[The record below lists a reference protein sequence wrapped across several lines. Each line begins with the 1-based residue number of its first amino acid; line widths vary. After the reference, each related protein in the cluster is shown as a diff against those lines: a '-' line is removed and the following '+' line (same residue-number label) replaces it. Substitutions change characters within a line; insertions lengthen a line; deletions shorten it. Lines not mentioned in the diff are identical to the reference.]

1 MARTLTTD
9 GLKGV
14 LSRTTNQV
22 YLFALKIEHPDLT
35 SPYYL
40 IQNNVDLDIDLPN
53 EGITTFTAYAFDFT
67 LPSVEEDSLPVS
79 EVKIDN
85 VSDFLIGLLRGTDQ
99 APEFS
104 VYVVRSDPRTE
115 KMISI
120 YEDGVF
126 ELGVFENP
134 SLLISSPDPSV
145 VEIGALNFTLKSV
158 DWNINTITGQLT
170 LDYDYLNE
178 PCMKFSFTPEISP
191 GLFDYSYE
199 GNGVFIRG

>member
-1 MARTLTTD
+1 MARTLTPD

-14 LSRTTNQV
+14 LSRTTEQV
-22 YLFALKIEHPDLT
+22 YLFALKIDHPDLT

-40 IQNNVDLDIDLPN
+40 VQNNVDLDIDLPI

-67 LPSVEEDSLPVS
+67 LPSVEEDSLPTS
-79 EVKIDN
+79 EIKIDN
-85 VSDFLIGLLRGTDQ
+85 FGDFLIDLLRGTDE

-104 VYVVRSDPRTE
+104 IFVVRKDPAQV
-115 KMISI
+115 SA
-120 YEDGVF
+120 
-126 ELGVFENP
+126 
-134 SLLISSPDPSV
+134 V

-178 PCMKFSFTPEISP
+178 PCMKFAFTPEIAP